1 MQTLMVS
8 LRGRGYMRLC
18 LIGWAPEGCECQGC
32 ESASAQRAARS
43 HTDAVL
49 QRGIKTPATA
59 PLPRLLQVRQRQ
71 CKMFQKI
78 SMCTSAVWRESGLN
92 VSLCAVAM
100 PRGFRHL
107 QSQPHISSHA
117 HPALPLSA
125 HKRLCLDLTEHC
137 AQLGLSCA

>member
-1 MQTLMVS
+1 MAGLQRGVSVKDVS
-8 LRGRGYMRLC
+8 LQSLHLLRELPGR
-18 LIGWAPEGCECQGC
+18 I
-32 ESASAQRAARS
+32 
-43 HTDAVL
+43 TDAVL
-49 QRGIKTPATA
+49 QRGIKTPGTA

-71 CKMFQKI
+71 CKLFQKI
-78 SMCTSAVWRESGLN
+78 FMCTSAVWRESGLN

-125 HKRLCLDLTEHC
+125 HKRLCLDQTEHY
-137 AQLGLSCA
+137 AQLGHSQCFVAPLT